1 MVKPHLSPRAAAVQ
15 LLNGVLLEGKLIAE
29 LLAENILAPL
39 APEARARAQRLALET
54 LRGLER
60 ADRLLAKHIRKNP
73 PLGVRNILRLAV
85 VELCRGGDAHGIVNE
100 AVALAGYSKRTAS
113 FKGLINAVLRKLAQT
128 GQEDWQK
135 LRVPR
140 LPSWLRQPL
149 VEAYGASAMGAIE
162 QAHFKPVPI
171 DITLKDPARAADWAA
186 QLNGTVLPGGSIRLS
201 AEGALTARPG
211 FASGDWWVQDAAAA
225 LPVRLLGD
233 LSGQKALDLCAAP
246 GGKTMQLSAA
256 GASTTALDISQSRL
270 QRLHENLDRTG
281 LMADVIVADARAH
294 GTTGYDVVVL
304 DAPCSATGTIR
315 RHPDLPFAKDGAQF
329 SALFDL
335 QAQLLDHALERM
347 AAHGR
352 LVYCTCSLLPDEGE
366 AQIENALQKHS
377 GLRVDHSAL
386 DKDFIAQEWRVAE
399 LGLRLRPDFWVEHGG
414 MDGFFITVLRW
425 A

>member
-1 MVKPHLSPRAAAVQ
+1 
-15 LLNGVLLEGKLIAE
+15 
-29 LLAENILAPL
+29 
-39 APEARARAQRLALET
+39 
-54 LRGLER
+54 
-60 ADRLLAKHIRKNP
+60 
-73 PLGVRNILRLAV
+73 
-85 VELCRGGDAHGIVNE
+85 
-100 AVALAGYSKRTAS
+100 
-113 FKGLINAVLRKLAQT
+113 
-128 GQEDWQK
+128 
-135 LRVPR
+135 VPR

-149 VEAYGASAMGAIE
+149 VEAYGASAMGSIE
-162 QAHFKPVPI
+162 LVHFKSVPI

-281 LMADVIVADARAH
+281 LKADIIVADARAH
-294 GTTGYDVVVL
+294 GRTDYDVVVL

-366 AQIENALQKHS
+366 AQIENALQKHPS
-377 GLRVDHSAL
+377 LRVDHSAL

-399 LGLRLRPDFWVEHGG
+399 LGLRLRPDFWAEHGG

>member
-15 LLNGVLLEGKLIAE
+15 LLNGVLLDGKLIAE
-29 LLAENILAPL
+29 LLAENILATL

-73 PLGVRNILRLAV
+73 PLSVRNILRLAV
-85 VELCRGGDAHGIVNE
+85 VELCQGGDAHGIVNE
-100 AVALAGYSKRTAS
+100 TVALAGYSKRTAS

-149 VEAYGASAMGAIE
+149 VEAYGSSAMGTIE

-211 FASGDWWVQDAAAA
+211 FASGDWWVQDAASA

-233 LSGQKALDLCAAP
+233 LSDQKALDLCAAP

-270 QRLHENLDRTG
+270 QRLHENLDRTD
-281 LMADVIVADARAH
+281 LKADIIVADARAH
-294 GTTGYDVVVL
+294 RTTGYDVVVL

-347 AAHGR
+347 AAKGR
-352 LVYCTCSLLPDEGE
+352 LVYCSCSLLPDEGE

-386 DKDFIAQEWRVAE
+386 DKDFIAQEWRVAG
-399 LGLRLRPDFWVEHGG
+399 LGLRLRPDFWAERGG
-414 MDGFFITVLRW
+414 MDGFFITVLCW